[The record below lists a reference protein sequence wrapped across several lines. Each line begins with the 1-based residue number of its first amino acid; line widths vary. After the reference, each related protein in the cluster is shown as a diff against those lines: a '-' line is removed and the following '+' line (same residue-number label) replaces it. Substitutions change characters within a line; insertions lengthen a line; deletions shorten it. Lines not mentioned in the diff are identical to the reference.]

1 MAHPPPHLPLEGGVS
16 FPPLQPACA
25 KPLRRRQGG
34 GKGGGGVKQMSVQL
48 AWPD

>member
-1 MAHPPPHLPLEGGVS
+1 MAHPPPHLPLEGGGS
-16 FPPLQPACA
+16 FPPLQ
-25 KPLRRRQGG
+25 GE